1 MAMVGVFLVDSCGK
15 CVNQVQTAT
24 TTPESHLTESR
35 LLPSFSLLLPDVLR
49 WWQGGNVQ
57 VHTAAVQA

>member
-24 TTPESHLTESR
+24 TTLESHLTESR
-35 LLPSFSLLLPDVLR
+35 LPDVLR
-49 WWQGGNVQ
+49 WRQGGNVQ